1 MVSLKK
7 EKMMPCINYTEKT
20 FGEHDIFNKKSLQKL
35 ALFEIEELLIYSN
48 INFNKEAVYK

>member
-1 MVSLKK
+1 
-7 EKMMPCINYTEKT
+7 MPCIHYTEKT
-20 FGEHDIFNKKSLQKL
+20 FGEHDNFNKKSLRKL